1 MPDIITV
8 SATEAR
14 RNFFE
19 LFNQVYY
26 GKKTVIVKKTKTG
39 GKVKIIADTADLK
52 QEENMEDFIKETYG
66 CLADDKRAYWP
77 YGDKKTVKKQIKLQ
91 REKLKDW
98 L

>member
-39 GKVKIIADTADLK
+39 GRIKIIADTAELNK
-52 QEENMEDFIKETYG
+52 EENMEDFIKATYG
-66 CLADDKRAYWP
+66 CLAGDKKAYWS
-77 YGDKKTVKKQIKLQ
+77 YEDKKTVKKQIKLQ
-91 REKLKDW
+91 KEKLENW